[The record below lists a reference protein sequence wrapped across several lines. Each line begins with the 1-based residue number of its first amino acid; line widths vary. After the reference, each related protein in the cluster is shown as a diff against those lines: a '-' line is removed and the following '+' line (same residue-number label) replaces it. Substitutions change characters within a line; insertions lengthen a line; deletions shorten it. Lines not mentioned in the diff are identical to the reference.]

1 VAPPGAPTSKG
12 DTMSATGDKMITGS
26 VDIAR
31 DPRQVFGYI
40 ADATHLPDWQPDVRQ
55 AAFDQPSAVGVGT
68 RGQEVRHVMGA
79 DRPITWEVTD
89 YDPHSRY
96 AVRGIDGPVRARIT
110 MDLTPTTDG
119 TGTHL
124 AYGIEFE
131 GHGIGK
137 LIAPLARTG
146 ARKDLAATLERL
158 RRRLEERR

>member
-1 VAPPGAPTSKG
+1 
-12 DTMSATGDKMITGS
+12 MSGTEDKTITAG

-40 ADATHLPDWQPDVRQ
+40 ADATHLPEWQPGVRQ
-55 AAFDQPSAVGVGT
+55 AAFEQPTAIGVGA

-79 DRPITWEVTD
+79 DRPISWEVTD
-89 YDPHSRY
+89 YDPHRRY
-96 AVRGIDGPVRARIT
+96 GVRGIDGPVRARVT

-124 AYGIEFE
+124 EYGIEFE
-131 GHGIGK
+131 GHGFGR

-146 ARKDLAATLERL
+146 ARKDLPATLERL
-158 RRRLEERR
+158 RRRLEEAADRSP